1 MSTMH
6 SQESSP
12 AEALA
17 TVDSIKQ
24 NIVVSGA
31 GG

>member
-1 MSTMH
+1 MH
-6 SQESSP
+6 SQESNP

-17 TVDSIKQ
+17 VADSIKQ
-24 NIVVSGA
+24 DIVVSGA

>member
-6 SQESSP
+6 SRDSSP

-17 TVDSIKQ
+17 VVDSVKRD
-24 NIVVSGA
+24 IVVSGA